1 MSEENKGKNE
11 IQKEKVLQAKSGFG
25 MLILGC
31 ILAAA
36 GIGGFVWG
44 ALLWG
49 QRNTPPEALVLAAIG
64 T

>member
-36 GIGGFVWG
+36 
-44 ALLWG
+44 
-49 QRNTPPEALVLAAIG
+49 E
-64 T
+64 

>member
-44 ALLWG
+44 ALLCD
-49 QRNTPPEALVLAAIG
+49 RNGA
-64 T
+64 